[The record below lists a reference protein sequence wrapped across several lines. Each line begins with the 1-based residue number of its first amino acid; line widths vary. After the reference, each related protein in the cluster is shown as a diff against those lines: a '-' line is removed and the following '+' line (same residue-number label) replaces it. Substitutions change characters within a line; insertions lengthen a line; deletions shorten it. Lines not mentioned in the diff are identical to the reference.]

1 MATTRPAV
9 KFTCNDYQTAP
20 ADTRYE
26 LLDGDLLMVPAP
38 NLKHQEAG
46 ATTRFGPG
54 NFPDS
59 KSSSTT
65 SSRSD
70 ETGSRALQFVW
81 LQELM
86 RMEWWT
92 RRGSNP

>member
-38 NLKHQEAG
+38 DLKHQEVQGQLQIELGLFLRKRQLGRLFA
-46 ATTRFGPG
+46 APCDVILSD
-54 NFPDS
+54 NDIVQPDIFS
-59 KSSSTT
+59 I
-65 SSRSD
+65 
-70 ETGSRALQFVW
+70 
-81 LQELM
+81 
-86 RMEWWT
+86 
-92 RRGSNP
+92 